1 MDGTQILGF
10 AAALA
15 TTVANFPQTYKIIK
29 TKSTKD
35 ISVITYILLTL
46 GCAMWLIYA
55 ILNNDIPLLIA
66 NAISTT
72 ICLIILLLKV
82 ISKKQLVKLSET
94 IDQ

>member
-1 MDGTQILGF
+1 MDGTQILGYT
-10 AAALA
+10 AALA
-15 TTVANFPQTYKIIK
+15 TTVANFPQTYRIIK

-35 ISVITYILLTL
+35 ISVTTYILLTL
-46 GCAMWLIYA
+46 GCGMWLIYA

-72 ICLIILLLKV
+72 ICLIILLLKL
-82 ISKKQLVKLSET
+82 ISKEQLVKLSET